1 MGLSVRRRSSA
12 VPKLMLTSMMD
23 MFTIVLLFLL
33 CSLSDKP
40 ESIRMDKDLELPH
53 SSAEISYDQNI
64 KVVLTKSQLMIDDEK
79 VAEVKDGKISG
90 VDEKD
95 LKSSLLYKRLKEN
108 FEKNKDKPVENPE
121 EKNKEQQIVFVCDK
135 SHEFS
140 VINQV
145 IKTAGLAGY
154 PNFQFAVL
162 EGMRKGE

>member
-1 MGLSVRRRSSA
+1 MGLRSRRRSSA

-53 SSAEISYDQNI
+53 SSAEISYDQNL
-64 KVVLTKSQLMIDDEK
+64 KLVLTKSQLLIDEEK

-95 LKSSLLYKRLKEN
+95 LKTSLLYKRLKEN
-108 FEKNKDKPVENPE
+108 FEKNKDKPVSNPE
-121 EKNKEQQIVFVCDK
+121 DKGKEQQIVFVCDK
-135 SHEFS
+135 SHEFK

-162 EGMRKGE
+162 KE

>member
-1 MGLSVRRRSSA
+1 MGLTSRRRSSP

-33 CSLSDKP
+33 CSLSSKP
-40 ESIRMDKDLELPH
+40 EKIRLDKDLDLPH
-53 SSAEISYDQNI
+53 SSAEIGYDQNI
-64 KVVLTKSQLMIDDEK
+64 KLILTKSQLMIDEEK
-79 VAEVKDGKISG
+79 IADVKDGKISG

-95 LKSSLLYKRLKEN
+95 LKASILYKRLKEN
-108 FEKNKDKPVENPE
+108 FEKNKDKPVEKPE
-121 EKNKEQQIVFVCDK
+121 DKGKEQQIVFVCDK
-135 SHEFS
+135 THEFS

-162 EGMRKGE
+162 KE

>member
-1 MGLSVRRRSSA
+1 MGLNSRRRSSP

-40 ESIRMDKDLELPH
+40 ESIRLDKDLELPH
-53 SSAEISYDQNI
+53 SSAEIGYDQNI
-64 KVVLTKSQLMIDDEK
+64 KLVLTKNQLMIDDEK
-79 VAEVKDGKISG
+79 IAEVKDGKIIG
-90 VDEKD
+90 IDEKD
-95 LKSSLLYKRLKEN
+95 LKTSLLYKRLQEN
-108 FEKNKDKPVENPE
+108 FEKSKEKAVETKE
-121 EKNKEQQIVFVCDK
+121 EKPKDQQVVFVCDK
-135 SHEFS
+135 GHEFK

-162 EGMRKGE
+162 KE

>member
-1 MGLSVRRRSSA
+1 MGLTSRRRSSA

-33 CSLSDKP
+33 CSLSSKP
-40 ESIRMDKDLELPH
+40 ERIRLDKDLELPY

-64 KVVLTKSQLMIDDEK
+64 KIVLTKSQLMIDDEK
-79 VAEVKDGKISG
+79 IAEVKNGKISG
-90 VDEKD
+90 LDEKD
-95 LKSSLLYKRLKEN
+95 LKTSLLYKRLKEN
-108 FEKNKDKPVENPE
+108 FEKSKEKTVMNPD
-121 EKNKEQQIVFVCDK
+121 EKAKEHQVVFVCDK

-162 EGMRKGE
+162 QE

>member
-1 MGLSVRRRSSA
+1 MGLTSRRRSGA
-12 VPKLMLTSMMD
+12 TPKLMLTSMMD

-40 ESIRMDKDLELPH
+40 ESIRLDKDLELPH
-53 SSAEISYDQNI
+53 SSAEIGYDQNV
-64 KVVLTKSQLMIDDEK
+64 KLVLTKSQLMIDDEK

-95 LKSSLLYKRLKEN
+95 LKASLLYKRLREN
-108 FEKNKDKPVENPE
+108 FEKSKEKAVEN
-121 EKNKEQQIVFVCDK
+121 KNKEDKAKGQQIVFVCDK

-162 EGMRKGE
+162 QE